1 MWRQCNSFCIVLPIS
16 RPLSA
21 MQLNVK
27 REITSKQQKSKL
39 RDKKR
44 SLEHTYFFFT
54 NYRDKLWKSVRL
66 NSFQKHQLQSIL
78 ILFTFAVLFKLF
90 FNVIK
95 KIYFAKIQW
104 LAVPS
109 RWIWLNW
116 LIHPRFIWREN
127 YGNSSSKLL
136 LLTIFV
142 SIFISRS
149 FFLKV
154 IIIHMGW
161 VIIIRGSYWNY
172 LRLRYIFQ
180 AFLLNF
186 QCCRII
192 LFVVDFN
199 ILFTVMQCLGRYF

>member
-1 MWRQCNSFCIVLPIS
+1 MLNEKLLPSNKNQSF
-16 RPLSA
+16 
-21 MQLNVK
+21 
-27 REITSKQQKSKL
+27 ET
-39 RDKKR
+39 KKGPW
-44 SLEHTYFFFT
+44 STHIFFFT

-78 ILFTFAVLFKLF
+78 ILFKFAVLFKLF

-199 ILFTVMQCLGRYF
+199 ILFTVMQCLGRYS